1 MKQKYMFFWYSP
13 ASSSSLC
20 SCHVDCLA
28 WGIPAL
34 EPTGCGV
41 GPGLGLRWLCLGQFT
56 PMNTPWY
63 LCHRFP
69 CPHSES
75 QLPPA
80 SPRDPPRSAGRSG
93 PGCYAVTVFFPP
105 GPGVDKSLC
114 ASSKSGVSVF
124 PSPVEF
130 LWSSPAGLQSQMLW
144 GLFFPVSDP
153 QTGEPDVCGPRLS
166 LLWENLCDI
175 IVFHK
180 VLWILKVLIIRKN
193 KKELKKENKGKK
205 IFYSHSDKY

>member
-1 MKQKYMFFWYSP
+1 
-13 ASSSSLC
+13 
-20 SCHVDCLA
+20 
-28 WGIPAL
+28 
-34 EPTGCGV
+34 
-41 GPGLGLRWLCLGQFT
+41 
-56 PMNTPWY
+56 
-63 LCHRFP
+63 
-69 CPHSES
+69 
-75 QLPPA
+75 
-80 SPRDPPRSAGRSG
+80 
-93 PGCYAVTVFFPP
+93 
-105 GPGVDKSLC
+105 
-114 ASSKSGVSVF
+114 
-124 PSPVEF
+124 
-130 LWSSPAGLQSQMLW
+130 MLW